1 MCVASNKWI
10 TAGMNA
16 VLSSTAVHAG
26 KGGNKGTSFL
36 LVDKSDPVTGKG
48 ISVKHVKTSDSKTSA
63 TAWVYF
69 DDCYVPIEN
78 RMGEESNG
86 FKLIMASFSHERW
99 LICAGVMRSVRRVSG
114 LFPAGACRGRSL
126 ARR

>member
-1 MCVASNKWI
+1 
-10 TAGMNA
+10 MNA
-16 VLSSTAVHAG
+16 VLSSTAVHTG
-26 KGGNKGTSFL
+26 KGGNKGISFL

-69 DDCYVPIEN
+69 VDCYVPIEN
-78 RMGEESNG
+78 RMGEENNG
-86 FKLIMASFSHERW
+86 FKLSMANFNHERW
-99 LICAGVMRSVRRVSG
+99 LICAGVMGSG
-114 LFPAGACRGRSL
+114 RMIFKLFPVGACRGRSL